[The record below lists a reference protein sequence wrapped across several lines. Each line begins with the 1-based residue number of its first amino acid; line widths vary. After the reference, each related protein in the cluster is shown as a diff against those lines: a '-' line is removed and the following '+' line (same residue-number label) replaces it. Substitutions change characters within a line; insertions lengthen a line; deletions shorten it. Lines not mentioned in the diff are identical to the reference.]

1 MTEAEQLRQVG
12 TAEWARQVGATDLVV
27 GPSLGFRDAI
37 TGDWDA
43 GVHIATGD
51 RLTDAA
57 RQELI
62 SELITAVSA
71 TVHRVLGVRE
81 VRATY
86 RTDQPEE
93 YAR

>member
-1 MTEAEQLRQVG
+1 MTDKQLRQVG
-12 TAEWARQVGATDLVV
+12 TAEWDRQVGAADLVV

-43 GVHIATGD
+43 GIHIATGD
-51 RLTDAA
+51 RLTPDA
-57 RQELI
+57 RQELV
-62 SELITAVSA
+62 SELITAVSE

-86 RTDQPEE
+86 RTEQPEE
-93 YAR
+93 NAR

>member
-1 MTEAEQLRQVG
+1 MTDKQLRQAD
-12 TAEWARQVGATDLVV
+12 TAEWARQVGAADLVV
-27 GPSLGFRDAI
+27 GPSLGFQDAI

-43 GVHIATGD
+43 GIHIATGD
-51 RLTDAA
+51 RLTDDA

-86 RTDQPEE
+86 RTEQPEE
-93 YAR
+93 NER